1 MANSRIY
8 VHEKIYDEFAKRFS
22 ASFAQF
28 KHGDPLSKETTMG
41 PQADEIQAKAVQS
54 YLDIGNKEGKA
65 ILGGGKSDAGDKY
78 VAARSSLVLADLV
91 CSFFKPTIFT
101 DISESSRINKEEV
114 FGGSIAV
121 QRLIG
126 SDRG

>member
-22 ASFAQF
+22 AAFGQF
-28 KHGDPLSKETTMG
+28 KHGDPMNKETTMG
-41 PQADEIQAKAVQS
+41 PQADDIQAKAVQS

-78 VAARSSLVLADLV
+78 VVA
-91 CSFFKPTIFT
+91 
-101 DISESSRINKEEV
+101 
-114 FGGSIAV
+114 
-121 QRLIG
+121 Q
-126 SDRG
+126 